1 MAFFGRRKP
10 GFAKEA
16 NITEQEL
23 TNVINDSN
31 NNTFRPN
38 DESPKTEKRDWK
50 AIANAVLGL
59 KTEEIP
65 SSVPAPTESAAE
77 EAPLTAK
84 EVAEAAAAEGTRTD
98 LFDYLDTLPDVADP
112 FPKMEEE
119 PAEPEQEE
127 ELSEA
132 QLLADFI
139 RERAKAAL
147 LTSLTYLKQEV
158 ATIDEL
164 LTAMEADEACQSIHH
179 ITGKKDIYYY
189 DSDVMTD
196 NYAMIAALIEDKD
209 TTRTIA
215 EMVRWNGKTYPSP
228 TPVAYFMRHPYNLT
242 MPQMQVALHNLE
254 RDPDYA
260 DIKTFTSEKGNTFL
274 YSEPI
279 MSMRYAKSL
288 ADRAEDDEG

>member
-10 GFAKEA
+10 GFGKEV
-16 NITEQEL
+16 NITEHEL
-23 TNVINDSN
+23 TDVINDSN

-38 DESPKTEKRDWK
+38 DESPNTEKRDWK
-50 AIANAVLGL
+50 AIADAVLGL
-59 KTEEIP
+59 NHHSAEARP
-65 SSVPAPTESAAE
+65 AAE
-77 EAPLTAK
+77 AADDESKTLTPK
-84 EVAEAAAAEGTRTD
+84 EVAEIAAAEGTRTD
-98 LFDYLDTLPDVADP
+98 LFDYLDTLPDVEDP

-119 PAEPEQEE
+119 PEPEQEE
-127 ELSEA
+127 LPEA

-147 LTSLTYLKQEV
+147 LTSLTYLRQEIE
-158 ATIDEL
+158 TIDEL
-164 LTAMEADEACQSIHH
+164 IPQMEADEACQSIRK
-179 ITGKKDIYYY
+179 IVGQKDTYYY

-209 TTRTIA
+209 MTRTVA

-242 MPQMQVALHNLE
+242 MPQMQVALSNLE
-254 RDPDYA
+254 HHPEYA
-260 DIKTFTSEKGNTFL
+260 DIKTFVSEKGNTFL

-279 MSMRYAKSL
+279 MSMRYAKAL